1 MVQVFVD
8 IDNFVKPEWSLI
20 KFEQKLVDDQKKGS
34 IQCKILKISYFTDK
48 WI

>member
-20 KFEQKLVDDQKKGS
+20 KFEQKLVDDQKKRQYPVQNFENS
-34 IQCKILKISYFTDK
+34 VFY
-48 WI
+48 

>member
-20 KFEQKLVDDQKKGS
+20 KFEQKLVDDQKKTVS
-34 IQCKILKISYFTDK
+34 SAKF
-48 WI
+48 